1 MLKSLDASSP
11 IGPNNLPGQDATQV
25 SVTYA
30 TSLHFVPR
38 IRISE
43 SITTYRIW
51 QAIAGP
57 ASGVN
62 VLFERG
68 LRLFLFF
75 LAGVLCR
82 GFLIFLPRALA
93 GVKRWEGSR
102 QTLPLALLRRAVLD
116 SAAAERSGPLLDK
129 GPLGRLPG
137 SKKQLMLQPNRLNF
151 RSK

>member
-1 MLKSLDASSP
+1 MSYLK
-11 IGPNNLPGQDATQV
+11 
-25 SVTYA
+25 
-30 TSLHFVPR
+30 
-38 IRISE
+38 E
-43 SITTYRIW
+43 
-51 QAIAGP
+51 
-57 ASGVN
+57 ASGYFFFSWQEFCVGLPH
-62 VLFERG
+62 LFAE
-68 LRLFLFF
+68 
-75 LAGVLCR
+75 
-82 GFLIFLPRALA
+82 GFG